1 MTKIELIIVIVAA
14 HAVLQSAINCFT
26 KDKDIERTS
35 GIKVHIWCAALFV
48 LLAIREVAK

>member
-1 MTKIELIIVIVAA
+1 MTKIEILIAGA
-14 HAVLQSAINCFT
+14 TAYTLLQMAINCFT

-35 GIKVHIWCAALFV
+35 GIKGHIWCAALFV